1 MYPMWYNNYV
11 KRRWKKKIKTK
22 GGVKSEK
29 AKEGYKKS
37 LRDNLNI
44 NSTVPSSGRDNKD
57 IQLRLQRGSKI
68 PQPLNIIISQ
78 KRWKEKIL

>member
-37 LRDNLNI
+37 LRDNFNTC
-44 NSTVPSSGRDNKD
+44 STVGRSARTYKD

>member
-1 MYPMWYNNYV
+1 MKEKNKN
-11 KRRWKKKIKTK
+11 KR
-22 GGVKSEK
+22 GCKSEK

-57 IQLRLQRGSKI
+57 IQLRLQRETLCK
-68 PQPLNIIISQ
+68 
-78 KRWKEKIL
+78 KEDLYRNYFRD